1 MSESWAWKRGDEEA
15 KEAKEVEWCCGVC
28 KRQNRVEDQ
37 NCFTCFTAKDYD
49 AGNLGNLGKG
59 KAQKQQAKK
68 GALPTTERFH
78 LRGSVALS
86 LCVAAQLVPPP
97 ERVDT
102 CVDGDDVA
110 TLAFTAVFD
119 SAFTCFLLARTTE
132 DTPKSKRRRRRKSGG
147 KAAADE
153 DETKADDGGGAE
165 DYAEWEAEGWLWN
178 EAKGEWEDPSQAAC
192 WHEMR

>member
-1 MSESWAWKRGDEEA
+1 
-15 KEAKEVEWCCGVC
+15 
-28 KRQNRVEDQ
+28 
-37 NCFTCFTAKDYD
+37 
-49 AGNLGNLGKG
+49 
-59 KAQKQQAKK
+59 
-68 GALPTTERFH
+68 
-78 LRGSVALS
+78 
-86 LCVAAQLVPPP
+86 LCHPP

-102 CVDGDDVA
+102 CVDGIA
-110 TLAFTAVFD
+110 ALAFTAVFD
-119 SAFTCFLLARTTE
+119 SAFTCFFLARATE

-165 DYAEWEAEGWLWN
+165 DYAEWEAEGWVWN